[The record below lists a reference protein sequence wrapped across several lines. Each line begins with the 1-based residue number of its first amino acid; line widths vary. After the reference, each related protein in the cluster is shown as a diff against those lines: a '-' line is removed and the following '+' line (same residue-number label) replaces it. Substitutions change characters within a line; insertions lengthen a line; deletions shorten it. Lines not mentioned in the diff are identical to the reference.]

1 MSVIDWGDIPTWVGA
16 VFAAGAAGAAVW
28 TLASQRAQIRE
39 QRQFIAEQTSFM
51 AEQRQNLELERA
63 ELRAAAEER
72 REAQAR
78 QVRMY
83 QRMLGGQDDGLGG
96 LTGGPDHWAVTV
108 QNPSDAP
115 IHQLEVR
122 FGTAYMAS
130 DAWEWPAFEPS
141 RRGATVG
148 DRLAMP
154 VYLLGPGRAVRFA
167 SQSWPAATVHNNRPV
182 LFFTD
187 DNGLRW
193 QLDSYGK
200 LEEAPAEPG
209 A

>member
-1 MSVIDWGDIPTWVGA
+1 MSAIDWGDVPTWLGA

-28 TLASQRAQIRE
+28 TLASQRRQISE
-39 QRQFIAEQTSFM
+39 QQEFIGEQSALM

-63 ELRAAAEER
+63 ELRAVAEER
-72 REAQAR
+72 RVAQAR
-78 QVRMY
+78 QIRMY
-83 QRMLGGQDDGLGG
+83 QQALGGQPDGVGG
-96 LTGGPDHWAVTV
+96 ITGGPDHWSVTV

-115 IHQLEVR
+115 VHQLEVR
-122 FGTAYMAS
+122 FGTAYLAS
-130 DAWEWPAFEPS
+130 DAWEWPAYEPS
-141 RRGATVG
+141 KMRASVG
-148 DRLAMP
+148 DRLALP
-154 VYLLGPGRAVRFA
+154 VYVLGPRRAVRFS
-167 SQSWPAATVHNNRPV
+167 SQTWPPATVHNNRPV

-193 QLDSYGK
+193 RLDSHGQ